1 MTAPPVKRS
10 SPRRLAAAFALTPF
24 LPCFYCAIFFAQ
36 PWALPVGLAVSY
48 PAELVVGVPTILF
61 MRTRGWMQWW
71 QLAIAGTLCA
81 LPVIAAYAWMQDVP
95 HIEPFSVM
103 NAVFVALW
111 GAFSGLCFWLLGV
124 CGETPFRFR
133 NLFDVGSD

>member
-1 MTAPPVKRS
+1 MTTTPDQRS
-10 SPRRLAAAFALTPF
+10 SPRRLAIAFALTPF

-48 PAELVVGVPTILF
+48 PTEFVLGMPAVLI
-61 MRTRGWMQWW
+61 MRARGWMQWW
-71 QLAIAGTLCA
+71 QFVIAGALCA
-81 LPVIAAYAWMQDVP
+81 LPIIAGYAWMQDVP
-95 HIEPFSVM
+95 HIESFSAM
-103 NAVFVALW
+103 NAVLVASW
-111 GAFSGLCFWLLGV
+111 GAFAGLCFWLLGI